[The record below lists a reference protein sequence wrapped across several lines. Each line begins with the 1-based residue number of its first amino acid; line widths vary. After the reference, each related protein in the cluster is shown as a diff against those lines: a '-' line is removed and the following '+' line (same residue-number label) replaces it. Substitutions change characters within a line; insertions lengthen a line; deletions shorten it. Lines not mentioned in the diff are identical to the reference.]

1 MARRLLPFTRRHK
14 LHAGGGRVGMA
25 DIFISYARATQRQAE
40 IFEKALSG
48 LGYSVW
54 RDMAL
59 PLHRPYQPEIE
70 ANLRAA
76 GAVLVLWS
84 KEAAASDWVRAE
96 ADLARG
102 EHKLLQ
108 VTLDGSLPPM
118 PFNQTQCADFA
129 AWRGDTSSA
138 AWAKLMAGLSEL
150 LASEPPTPIAAKR
163 RWRPRPGRRT
173 AALAALAAVLAL
185 AGGTWLAIGMPGW
198 PQAGEGVAVTP
209 FDTTPGDVSAR
220 SFADG
225 VADEIAS
232 TLARVDMKSRLTD
245 PGLTGPQRD
254 AAAVRLGAAFSLGGR
269 VRRDGD
275 ALHVTLALADAR
287 RHDVLWSAEFTRPA
301 AQAEAL
307 QAQVAAEVA
316 GVLHCTVDTGNFGGR
331 VPPASLSLYLRACD
345 AVGAEGPDKVR
356 DLFRQVVT
364 REPGFANAWGSLG
377 MATALA
383 AQDMPPDL
391 AAAARRDART
401 AADQALRLDP
411 KAGMAYAA
419 FNLVLG
425 PGHLEERQG
434 LLLRGLSVSPNNAL
448 LNEMEADLL
457 GEAGRRD
464 EAIAYCRRA
473 AFLDPLHPDF
483 TVNLASALAATG
495 RLTEARALIDQVA
508 RLWPDFGD
516 LPATRITLEARW
528 GDPGRALALLDDPK
542 SRPADWEAP
551 MIEKWRRFSLVR
563 RSHDPA
569 KTTAYARDVLANLAA
584 GRSDLNRASRDLV
597 GVGATEA
604 AFAVALRS
612 TPADALDTE
621 VLFRPTAEGMRRDPR
636 FMPLAAKLGLVEFW
650 KRTNHWPDFCEAKD
664 RPYDCRAVAA
674 KLGA

>member
-1 MARRLLPFTRRHK
+1 
-14 LHAGGGRVGMA
+14 MA

-40 IFEKALSG
+40 MFEKILLG

-54 RDMAL
+54 RDWAL

-70 ANLRAA
+70 ANLKAA

-96 ADLARG
+96 ADLARA

-118 PFNQTQCADFA
+118 PFNQTQCANFA
-129 AWRGDTSSA
+129 AWRGDTSSP
-138 AWAKLMAGLSEL
+138 AWGALAAGLSEL
-150 LASEPPTPIAAKR
+150 LQSERPAPVAAKR
-163 RWRPRPGRRT
+163 RWRPRLGRRS
-173 AALAALAAVLAL
+173 AAMAALAAVLAI
-185 AGGTWLAIGMPGW
+185 AGGTWLALGMPGW

-209 FDTTPGDVSAR
+209 FDTAPDDASAR

-232 TLARVDMKSRLTD
+232 TLAKVDMKSRLTE

-275 ALHVTLALADAR
+275 VLHVTLALADAR

-307 QAQVAAEVA
+307 QAQVATEVA
-316 GVLHCTVDTGNFGGR
+316 SVLHCTVDAGNFGGHI
-331 VPPASLSLYLRACD
+331 PPESLSLYLRACD
-345 AVGAEGPDKVR
+345 AVGTEGPDKVR
-356 DLFRQVVT
+356 DMFRQVVT
-364 REPGFANAWGSLG
+364 REPGFANAWANLA

-383 AQDMPPDL
+383 AQDMSPEL
-391 AAAARRDART
+391 AAPARRDAQT

-411 KAGMAYAA
+411 KASMAYAA
-419 FNLVLG
+419 YILILG
-425 PGHLEERQG
+425 PGHLEERQV
-434 LLLRGLSVSPNNAL
+434 LLSRGMSISPNNIL
-448 LNEMEADLL
+448 LNQMEGDLL
-457 GEAGRRD
+457 GQVGRNN
-464 EAIAYCRRA
+464 EAIANYRRA
-473 AFLDPLHPDF
+473 ALLDPLHPDF
-483 TVNLASALAATG
+483 TVNLAGALASG
-495 RLTEARALIDQVA
+495 GSLTEARMLVDQVA
-508 RLWPDFGD
+508 RLWPDVTD
-516 LPATRITLEARW
+516 VPETRITMEARW
-528 GDPGRALALLDDPK
+528 GDPGRALALIDDPK

-563 RSHDPA
+563 RDHDPA
-569 KTTAYARDVLANLAA
+569 KTAAFATDVLANLAA
-584 GRSDLNRASRDLV
+584 GRTDLNRAIRDLV

-604 AFAVALRS
+604 AFNVAQRA
-612 TPADALDTE
+612 TPADPLDTE
-621 VLFRPTAEGMRRDPR
+621 VLFRTQADGMRRDPR

>member
-1 MARRLLPFTRRHK
+1 MS
-14 LHAGGGRVGMA
+14 

-40 IFEKALSG
+40 MFDKALSG

-54 RDMAL
+54 RDMDAL
-59 PLHRPYQPEIE
+59 PIHRPYQPEIE
-70 ANLRAA
+70 ANLKAA
-76 GAVLVLWS
+76 RAVLVLWS

-129 AWRGDTSSA
+129 AWRGDTSSP
-138 AWAKLMAGLSEL
+138 AWAKLVAGLSEL
-150 LASEPPTPIAAKR
+150 LASEPPVQVAAKR
-163 RWRPRPGRRT
+163 RWRPRLGRWT
-173 AALAALAAVLAL
+173 AAMAAVGAVLAL
-185 AGGTWLAIGMPGW
+185 AGGTWVAIGMPGW

-209 FDTTPGDVSAR
+209 FDTTPGDTLAR
-220 SFADG
+220 SAADG
-225 VADEIAS
+225 VADAIAS
-232 TLARVDMKSRLTD
+232 TLAKVDMKSRLTD

-275 ALHVTLALADAR
+275 ALHVTLALADAQL
-287 RHDVLWSAEFTRPA
+287 HDVLWSAEFTRPA

-307 QAQVAAEVA
+307 QTQVATEVA
-316 GVLHCTVDTGNFGGR
+316 GVLHCTVDAGTFGGH
-331 VPPASLSLYLRACD
+331 VPPESLSLYLRACD
-345 AVGAEGPDKVR
+345 AVGTEGPDKVR

-364 REPGFANAWGSLG
+364 REPGFANAWANLG
-377 MATALA
+377 MVTALA

-391 AAAARRDART
+391 AASARRDAQT
-401 AADQALRLDP
+401 AADRALRLDP
-411 KAGMAYAA
+411 KASMAYAA
-419 FNLVLG
+419 FNLIQA

-434 LLLRGLSVSPNNAL
+434 LLLKGLSVSPNNTL
-448 LNEMEADLL
+448 LNMMQGDLFGQL
-457 GEAGRRD
+457 GRSE
-464 EAIAYCRRA
+464 EAIAYYRRA
-473 AFLDPLHPDF
+473 VLLDPLHPDF
-483 TVNLASALAATG
+483 TVYLATALASAG
-495 RLTEARALIDQVA
+495 RLTEARTLIEQVQ
-508 RLWPDFGD
+508 RLWPDLSDRGAD
-516 LPATRITLEARW
+516 SIMLEARW
-528 GDPGRALALLDDPK
+528 GDPARALAMLDDPK

-569 KTTAYARDVLANLAA
+569 KTAAYAKDVLADFAA
-584 GRSDLNRASRDLV
+584 GRSDLNRAIRDLV

-604 AFAVALRS
+604 AFAVAMRS
-612 TPADALDTE
+612 APADVLDTE

-674 KLGA
+674 KL